1 MVVAGMAD
9 VVSQSFAA
17 DRLTAGAVLRAYR
30 EGFFPMACGDGVMR
44 WFSPDPR
51 GIMPLEDFHVP
62 HGLRRVL
69 RRTDFCATVDMAFG
83 EVVAGCADRAETWI
97 DPAIARVYGVLH
109 ERGAA
114 HSVEIWSG
122 GILAGGLYGVRIG
135 GAFFGESMFS
145 RVSQA
150 SKTALVVLAD
160 ILRAGGFRLLDI
172 QWMTGHLRGF
182 GAVEVERAVYLALLR
197 NAVAHACLFP
207 APGPV
212 AVPRMAR

>member
-9 VVSQSFAA
+9 VVSQSFAP

-69 RRTDFCATVDMAFG
+69 RRTDFRATVDMAFG

>member
-1 MVVAGMAD
+1 MAD
-9 VVSQSFAA
+9 IVSQSFPP

-69 RRTDFCATVDMAFG
+69 RRTDFRATVDMAFG

-114 HSVEIWSG
+114 HSVEIWSAG
-122 GILAGGLYGVRIG
+122 VLAGGLYGVRIG

-145 RVSQA
+145 RVSEA
-150 SKTALVVLAD
+150 SKTALVVLAE
-160 ILRAGGFRLLDI
+160 ILRVCGFRLLDI
-172 QWMTGHLRGF
+172 QWVTDHLRRF
-182 GAVEVERAVYLALLR
+182 GAVEVERPVYLDLLQ
-197 NAVAHACLFP
+197 NATGQTCAFP

-212 AVPRMAR
+212 ACPSMGR